1 MGSHTKHGGYI
12 IDWDKVRTY
21 VVPQNLKDFKVGLG
35 DTKSNVNVEAD
46 LLVAHTFRFEPNQ
59 TSKRTIRWGPS
70 RRVQRSQIS
79 CEMEVGEWYGVMKWP
94 KYCRYMGD

>member
-21 VVPQNLKDFKVGLG
+21 VVPENLKDFKVGLK
-35 DTKSNVNVEAD
+35 DTSSNTDTEAD

-59 TSKRTIRWGPS
+59 TSQRTIRRRPS
-70 RRVQRSQIS
+70 GRVQRSQIS
-79 CEMEVGEWYGVMKWP
+79 CEMEVGEWHGVMKWR
-94 KYCRYMGD
+94 KYCMIMGN